1 MWVIVK
7 TTIELKHL
15 SFLFL
20 SITTKLIF
28 RTDINGWYI
37 VYLAKLVMGHR
48 CEKCGKEFRQKG
60 HYDAH
65 QKRKTPCLGTGGL
78 LEALPNNVQ
87 DVITTKVNEKVR
99 DLLVS
104 SGLHKKCLGQYFTIS
119 EDLQRWVFDHV
130 AHKDQCLLE
139 PSFGAGHLLKP
150 FLDMNKNYPVHG
162 YEIDSSVQPIVT
174 WNQHQQL
181 CYGDFMERE
190 IAVKYKTIIG
200 NPPYVKQS
208 TGNLYLKFIEKC
220 SHLLEEGGEL
230 LFIVPSDFLK
240 VTSASK
246 LIEEMTQNG
255 DFTHFWFPHQEN
267 LFEGASIDVVVF
279 RYEKHL
285 GKTSIQTSTIVNGEE
300 RFIQI
305 RKGIITFSENEIA
318 CPPLSELFHVYVGIV
333 SGKDEAYRSPLG
345 NLGVLTDKDRI
356 ESFIFAETFPT
367 PNEEANQH
375 LLSKK
380 NELMSRKIRKF
391 NEKNWFEWGAPRNIG
406 AMKEYSGKP
415 CIYVRNI
422 TRKKEVAFLDKMQ
435 HFGGSL
441 LCLLPKKEMTVFEMT
456 RIMEYINGS
465 NFQQNYVYAN
475 RFKIGQKQLSNAM
488 VPLVE
493 L

>member
-1 MWVIVK
+1 
-7 TTIELKHL
+7 
-15 SFLFL
+15 
-20 SITTKLIF
+20 
-28 RTDINGWYI
+28 
-37 VYLAKLVMGHR
+37 MGHR

-65 QKRKTPCLGTGGL
+65 QKRKTPCSNAAIPLAVGYPP
-78 LEALPNNVQ
+78 AAILPNNVQ

-162 YEIDSSVQPIVT
+162 YEIDSSIQPIVP

-181 CYGDFMERE
+181 CYGDFIERE

-246 LIEEMTQNG
+246 LIEEMTQKG

-285 GKTSIQTSTIVNGEE
+285 GKTENPIQTSTIVNGEP
-300 RFIQI
+300 RFVQI
-305 RKGIITFSENEIA
+305 RGGIITFSEREIVGI
-318 CPPLSELFHVYVGIV
+318 PLSDLFHVYVGIV
-333 SGKDEAYRSPLG
+333 SGKDEVYRSHNG

-367 PNEEANQH
+367 SNEEINQH

-380 NELMSRKIRKF
+380 NELMGRKIRKF
-391 NEKNWFEWGAPRNIG
+391 NDKNWFEWGAPRNIG
-406 AMKEYSGKP
+406 AIKEYLGKP

-441 LCLLPKKEMTVFEMT
+441 LCLLPKKDMTVSTMT

-465 NFQQNYVYAN
+465 EFQQNYVYAN
-475 RFKIGQKQLSNAM
+475 RFKVGQKQLSNAM